1 MTMLQQE
8 VPAQAHGVTST
19 GRHGLARGLV
29 NIAKA
34 RWKALKSAVSGM
46 RRWDRAGNGV
56 GRQTY
61 LQPQIDEPIQVQ
73 IFHLVLLHNCRAMML
88 ARQDQEEFEANSQH
102 SLHEALSGITA
113 VKLQVQDERDL
124 QSINYM
130 KQVGLGLTS
139 EGPRRV
145 CCWETRT

>member
-1 MTMLQQE
+1 
-8 VPAQAHGVTST
+8 
-19 GRHGLARGLV
+19 
-29 NIAKA
+29 
-34 RWKALKSAVSGM
+34 
-46 RRWDRAGNGV
+46 
-56 GRQTY
+56 
-61 LQPQIDEPIQVQ
+61 
-73 IFHLVLLHNCRAMML
+73 ML

-145 CCWETRT
+145 CC